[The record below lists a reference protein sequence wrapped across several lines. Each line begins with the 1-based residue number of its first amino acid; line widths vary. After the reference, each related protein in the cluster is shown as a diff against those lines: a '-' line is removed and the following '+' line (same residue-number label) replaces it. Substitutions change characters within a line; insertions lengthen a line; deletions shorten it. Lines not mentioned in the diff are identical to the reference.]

1 MAVLDLLSE
10 MNWSL
15 IFILIAVSAIV
26 AYMGDLVGMRVGKRR
41 VSIFG
46 LRPKSTSSI
55 ITIFSGVLITILTLA
70 VLTATSQTVRTAIF
84 SMKFVQ
90 RQITELTSQLQ
101 GSRGELED
109 LESRLMENQEDL
121 LSKQLQLA
129 AVEGRL
135 NESETRL
142 KEIGEELETTRKE
155 QEKALGSLASL
166 EQERDRLDLEVN
178 ALRAESERLR
188 EGLEY
193 VREGRIIIF
202 AGEMIAQTVVLT
214 QPRDLRPSPEEVEE
228 TLMKSA
234 RTNIAMRSG
243 TDPEQVVITLT
254 PQSEEMIKECCE
266 KSPGRTILRLIVAE
280 NTLQGEPVKG
290 SISLHESRK
299 IYDKEDIL
307 ADMSDIPSAL
317 EREEAEMRLFA
328 ILRTVNSKA
337 QKDGVLPDPLRGT
350 VGNLSAS
357 EFFDAVEQLTLREK
371 TARVIVKAEED
382 IYTEGPVRVE
392 ILIMDDR

>member
-1 MAVLDLLSE
+1 MWDLLAE
-10 MNWSL
+10 MNWTL
-15 IFILIAVSAIV
+15 IFILVAVSALV
-26 AYMGDLVGMRVGKRR
+26 AYMGDRVGMRVGKKR

-46 LRPKSTSSI
+46 LRPKSTSSV

-70 VLTATSQTVRTAIF
+70 VLATTSQTVRTAIF

-90 RQITELTSQLQ
+90 RQITDLTSQLQ

-109 LESRLMENQEDL
+109 LETRLMENQEDL
-121 LSKQLQLA
+121 LGKQLQLA

-142 KEIGEELETTRKE
+142 KEIGEELDTTRKE
-155 QEKALGSLASL
+155 QQKALASLASL
-166 EQERDRLDLEVN
+166 QQERDRLDLEVN

-202 AGEMIAQTVVLT
+202 AGEMIAQTVVVT
-214 QPRDLRPSPEEVEE
+214 RPEEPRPSPGEVEE
-228 TLMKSA
+228 TLMRSA

-243 TDPEQVVITLT
+243 TDPEQVEITLD
-254 PQSEEMIKECCE
+254 PRSEEIIRECCSE
-266 KSPGRTILRLIVAE
+266 APGRMILRLIVSE
-280 NTLQGEPVKG
+280 NTVQGEPVKG
-290 SISLHESRK
+290 SITLHESRK
-299 IYDKEDIL
+299 IYDKGYTL
-307 ADMSDIPSAL
+307 AEVSDIPSAL
-317 EREEAEMRLFA
+317 EQEEAEMRLFA

-350 VGNLSAS
+350 VGNISAS
-357 EFFDAVEQLTLREK
+357 EFFEAVDLLTLREK

-392 ILIMDDR
+392 IVITDD

>member
-1 MAVLDLLSE
+1 MVWDLLAE
-10 MNWSL
+10 MNWTL
-15 IFILIAVSAIV
+15 IFILVAVSALV
-26 AYMGDLVGMRVGKRR
+26 AYMGDRVGMRVGKKR

-46 LRPKSTSSI
+46 LRPKSTSSV

-70 VLTATSQTVRTAIF
+70 VLATTSQTVRTAIF

-90 RQITELTSQLQ
+90 RQITDLTSQLQ

-109 LESRLMENQEDL
+109 LETRLMENQEDL
-121 LSKQLQLA
+121 LGKQLQLA

-142 KEIGEELETTRKE
+142 KEIGEELDTTRKE
-155 QEKALGSLASL
+155 QQKALASLASL
-166 EQERDRLDLEVN
+166 QQERDRLDLEVN

-202 AGEMIAQTVVLT
+202 AGEMIAQTVVVT
-214 QPRDLRPSPEEVEE
+214 RPEEPRPSPGEVEE
-228 TLMKSA
+228 TLMRSA

-243 TDPEQVVITLT
+243 TDPEQVEITLD
-254 PQSEEMIKECCE
+254 PRSEEIIRECCSE
-266 KSPGRTILRLIVAE
+266 APGRMILRLIVSE
-280 NTLQGEPVKG
+280 NTVQGEPVKG
-290 SISLHESRK
+290 SITLHESRK
-299 IYDKEDIL
+299 IYDKGYTL
-307 ADMSDIPSAL
+307 AEVGDIPAGL
-317 EREEAEMRLFA
+317 GQEEAEMRLFA
-328 ILRTVNSKA
+328 ILRGVNSKA
-337 QKDGVLPDPLRGT
+337 QRDGVLPDPLKGT

-357 EFFDAVEQLTLREK
+357 KFFEAVDLLTLREK
-371 TARVIVKAEED
+371 TSRVIVKAEDD

-392 ILIMDDR
+392 ILVIDEE

>member
-1 MAVLDLLSE
+1 MLDLLAE
-10 MNWSL
+10 MNWTL

-26 AYMGDLVGMRVGKRR
+26 AYMGDLVGMRVGKKR

-70 VLTATSQTVRTAIF
+70 VLTTTSQTVRTAIF

-129 AVEGRL
+129 TVEGRL

-178 ALRAESERLR
+178 ALRAESESLR

-202 AGEMIAQTVVLT
+202 VGEMIAQTVVLT
-214 QPRDLRPSPEEVEE
+214 QPGDLRSSPEEVKE

-243 TDPEQVVITLT
+243 MDPEQVVITLD
-254 PQSEEMIKECCE
+254 PRSEEMIKECCE
-266 KSPGRTILRLIVAE
+266 GAPGRTILRLIVAE
-280 NTLQGEPVKG
+280 NTVQGEPVKG

-299 IYDKEDIL
+299 IYDKGYTL
-307 ADMSDIPSAL
+307 AEVGGVPPVL
-317 EREEAEMRLFA
+317 EQQEAEMRLFA

-350 VGNLSAS
+350 VGNISAS
-357 EFFDAVEQLTLREK
+357 EFFEAVDLLALREK

-392 ILIMDDR
+392 IVINDD

>member
-1 MAVLDLLSE
+1 MLDLLAE
-10 MNWSL
+10 MNWTL

-26 AYMGDLVGMRVGKRR
+26 AYMGDLVGMRVGKKR

-70 VLTATSQTVRTAIF
+70 VLTTTSQTVRTAIF

-202 AGEMIAQTVVLT
+202 VGEMIAQTVVLT
-214 QPRDLRPSPEEVEE
+214 QPGDLRSSPEEVKE

-243 TDPEQVVITLT
+243 TDPEQVVITLD
-254 PQSEEMIKECCE
+254 PRSEEMIRECCAGA
-266 KSPGRTILRLIVAE
+266 PGRTILRLIVAE
-280 NTLQGEPVKG
+280 NTVQGEPVKG

-299 IYDKEDIL
+299 IYDKGYTL
-307 ADMSDIPSAL
+307 AEVGDIPPAL
-317 EREEAEMRLFA
+317 EQEEAEMRLFA

-350 VGNLSAS
+350 VGNISAS
-357 EFFDAVEQLTLREK
+357 EFFEAVDLLTLREK

-392 ILIMDDR
+392 IVITDD